1 MSSFSSSSSQ
11 PTNAQFAEVLAK
23 EPRWYD
29 LGVFLGVCTNDLDT
43 ISSNYRL
50 EGTIR
55 CLIEVYKI
63 LESSDK
69 IPSWERISQSLRKMS
84 NHILA
89 NKIHSEFIV
98 PRLSPVS
105 TDQDT
110 DSGKSDWDV
119 SPVREDLP
127 RSKSDSDL
135 SVVGGSSET
144 ERSVVKA
151 VAMEFET
158 LCKSFVK
165 LVAEIKKAFRKSRV
179 DIDHMQDVIKGLCGL
194 EPLEHDQATINSIL
208 NRLDP
213 HYSILNIGTLHFL
226 VDNFLKRN
234 QLLRKKMKEYEEEI
248 EKFKSFAKME
258 HLVDI
263 IKTKQGSRSNHT
275 TMKLK
280 VREFW
285 GKVTMK
291 KFEEVMNEI
300 LETLHEGVSHVSVDK
315 GCLCVSWIVPDT
327 HTNKMFTPSL
337 KLLRVI
343 GVISLHIGDEEI
355 FRAQEEGCEVM
366 EAAMLQA
373 IELKNTR
380 AIELLLTLGC
390 DPEVATHNGELAVTT
405 IVNIKES
412 DEAHERGSTM
422 KQVCVLGHDKN
433 VEAIIRGE
441 SDLREKMFKNLLM
454 ENADLKRRLAETGK
468 WNIINLIII
477 YIVHA

>member
-11 PTNAQFAEVLAK
+11 PTNAQFSEVLAK
-23 EPRWYD
+23 ESRWYTFSIL
-29 LGVFLGVCTNDLDT
+29 LGVPSHDLDP
-43 ISSNYRL
+43 INCSYHL
-50 EGTIR
+50 EGTMR

-84 NHILA
+84 NHKLA

-98 PRLSPVS
+98 PRLSPAS
-105 TDQDT
+105 ADQDT
-110 DSGKSDWDV
+110 DPGMSDWDV
-119 SPVREDLP
+119 SPVREDLR

-135 SVVGGSSET
+135 SVVVGSSET

-151 VAMEFET
+151 VTREFDT
-158 LCKSFVK
+158 LFKRFSL
-165 LVAEIKKAFRKSRV
+165 LVAEIKEAFRKSKV
-179 DIDHMQDVIKGLCGL
+179 KIGIMQDLIKGLCNL
-194 EPLEHDQATINSIL
+194 KPLKHDEATIDSIL
-208 NRLDP
+208 DRLDP
-213 HYSILNIGTLHFL
+213 HYSILNFDTLRVL

-234 QLLRKKMKEYEEEI
+234 QMLRKKMKDYEEEI

-263 IKTKQGSRSNHT
+263 IKTKRSSRSNHK

-327 HTNKMFTPSL
+327 HTSQPLTHVSE
-337 KLLRVI
+337 LLRII

-355 FRAQEEGCEVM
+355 FRTQEEGCEVM

-390 DPEVATHNGELAVTT
+390 DPEVATRNGELAVTT

-422 KQVCVLGHDKN
+422 KQVCVFGQDEN
-433 VEAIIRGE
+433 VEAIIR
-441 SDLREKMFKNLLM
+441 EKMFTNLLK
-454 ENADLKRRLAETGK
+454 ENADLKRRLAETG
-468 WNIINLIII
+468 INGT
-477 YIVHA
+477 

>member
-1 MSSFSSSSSQ
+1 MSSSSSSSSQ
-11 PTNAQFAEVLAK
+11 PTIAQFTGVLAT
-23 EPRWYD
+23 ESRWYD
-29 LGVFLGVCTNDLDT
+29 LGVFLGVPTHHLDT
-43 ISSNYRL
+43 ISSNHG
-50 EGTIR
+50 EDTIR
-55 CLIEVYKI
+55 CLIEVYKS
-63 LESSDK
+63 LESSDE
-69 IPSWERISQSLRKMS
+69 IPSWECISHSLRTVG
-84 NHILA
+84 NHNLA
-89 NKIHSEFIV
+89 NRIYSESIL

-110 DSGKSDWDV
+110 DTGMRDLDV

-135 SVVGGSSET
+135 IVVGGSSEN
-144 ERSVVKA
+144 EISVVKA
-151 VAMEFET
+151 VAIEFET
-158 LCKSFVK
+158 LHKRFVK
-165 LVAEIKKAFRKSRV
+165 LVAKIKKAFRESRV
-179 DIDHMQDVIKGLCGL
+179 DIDHIQDVIKGLCGL

-208 NRLDP
+208 DRLDP
-213 HYSILNIGTLHFL
+213 HYSILNIGTLDFL
-226 VDNFLKRN
+226 IGNFLKQN
-234 QLLRKKMKEYEEEI
+234 QKLRKKMKNYKKEI

-263 IKTKQGSRSNHT
+263 IKTKRSSRSNHK

-300 LETLHEGVSHVSVDK
+300 LETLHEGVSYVSVVK

-327 HTNKMFTPSL
+327 HTSKMFTPSL
-337 KLLRVI
+337 ELLRVI

-390 DPEVATHNGELAVTT
+390 DPEVAARNGELAVTT
-405 IVNIKES
+405 IVNFKES
-412 DEAHERGSTM
+412 DETYERGSTM

-433 VEAIIRGE
+433 VEAIIRGDRQNHE
-441 SDLREKMFKNLLM
+441 SDFREKMLKSLLV
-454 ENADLKRRLAETGK
+454 ENADLKRRLAETG
-468 WNIINLIII
+468 INGT
-477 YIVHA
+477 